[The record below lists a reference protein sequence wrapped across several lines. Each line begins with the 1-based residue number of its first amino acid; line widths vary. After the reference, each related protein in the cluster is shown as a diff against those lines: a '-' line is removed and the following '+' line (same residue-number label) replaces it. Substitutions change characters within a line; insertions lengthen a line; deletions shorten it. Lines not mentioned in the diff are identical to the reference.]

1 MPPPPYDRLSA
12 QPQAAALLALLRAG
26 EQSAGAAFDRI
37 AHRLSPGQMVLAA
50 PDLAQLV
57 ADERRHDAVLAAHAE
72 VLPVTAVGDAATRR
86 FFRRLESRETC
97 VHLAR
102 VATLDA
108 CVCQVLSRVLA
119 APVQE
124 FLNPSLIEAL
134 WGIRRDEGRHVRV
147 TRRLAL
153 EFDIETARFRQIGFE
168 VRAEFASLLLSRAPA
183 FEALGVDSTA
193 LIARV
198 RRDG

>member
-1 MPPPPYDRLSA
+1 
-12 QPQAAALLALLRAG
+12 
-26 EQSAGAAFDRI
+26 
-37 AHRLSPGQMVLAA
+37 MVLAA

-57 ADERRHDAVLAAHAE
+57 ADERRHDAILAAHAE
-72 VLPVTAVGDAATRR
+72 VLPVATVGDVATRR

-102 VATLDA
+102 VAALDA

-119 APVQE
+119 APVHE
-124 FLNPSLIEAL
+124 FLDPSLIAAL
-134 WGIRRDEGRHVRV
+134 WGIWRDEGRHVRV

-168 VRAEFASLLLSRAPA
+168 VRVEFASLLLSRAPA